1 MWVGGGGEGV
11 RGNKQEIPCT
21 TIPGKDVRSAGGF
34 PAHRG
39 AVFEEEGG
47 ACRFWINCC
56 VGGGE
61 VTVFVWE
68 EAYNF
73 DEFIH
78 QPADL
83 IPGTAWVANLGV
95 TCCGLTDSPA

>member
-1 MWVGGGGEGV
+1 MHHDSGKRRTVCGWLSSASWSWVRRGGGG
-11 RGNKQEIPCT
+11 
-21 TIPGKDVRSAGGF
+21 S
-34 PAHRG
+34 
-39 AVFEEEGG
+39 
-47 ACRFWINCC
+47 CRFWIYCC

-95 TCCGLTDSPA
+95 TCCGLTDLPA